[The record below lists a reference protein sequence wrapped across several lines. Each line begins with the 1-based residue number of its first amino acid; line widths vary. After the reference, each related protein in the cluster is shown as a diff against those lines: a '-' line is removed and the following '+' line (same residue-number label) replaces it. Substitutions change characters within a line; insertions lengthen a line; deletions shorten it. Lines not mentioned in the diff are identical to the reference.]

1 VARSI
6 FYYTDSQL
14 FGGAEQ
20 ALLLLIETLDRDVWQ
35 PTLLLGES
43 EVTPLLTERAAELD
57 VPARTISATPL
68 GMTGARRVP
77 AIVQVLRN
85 ERPDVFHAHLPV
97 PLSAKYPLAAAIL
110 ARVPA
115 VLATVQLVGPFKI
128 DRSNMLQLRLLA
140 AGVDRYLAV
149 SQDIKQE
156 LVRRLQWPAQKIE
169 VVYNAVR
176 LDRFDPNRA
185 DRDLPGDLAGKRKR
199 PVVLTVARLDEQK
212 GHPVLLRAAAQLPDV
227 LFLLAGEG
235 PNRESLEQLA
245 RTLGVADRVV
255 FLGHRSDVP
264 ELLRACDVF
273 ALPSLYE
280 GSSLATLEAMA
291 SGSAVVSSAIPG
303 TDELISDG
311 ESGLLVPPNDPAAL
325 AGALRRVLGDAELRA
340 ELGRQAR
347 ARVER
352 DFTAEAMTRKVV
364 AVYDELLRYGRRR

>member
-20 ALLLLIETLDRDVWQ
+20 ALLLLIETLDRDAWR
-35 PTLLLGES
+35 PTLVLGES
-43 EVTPLLTERAAELD
+43 EVTPLLTKRAAELG

-68 GMTGARRVP
+68 GVTGARRVP
-77 AIVQVLRN
+77 AIVQVLRH

-97 PLSAKYPLAAAIL
+97 PLSAKYPLAAAVL

-128 DRSNMLQLRLLA
+128 DRSNLLQLRLLA

-156 LVRRLQWPAQKIE
+156 LVHRLQWPAKKIE
-169 VVYNAVR
+169 VVYNAVG
-176 LDRFDPNRA
+176 LDRFDPTRA
-185 DRDLPGDLAGKRKR
+185 DGALRGELTGGRER
-199 PVVLTVARLDEQK
+199 PVALTVARLNEQK
-212 GHPVLLRAAAQLPDV
+212 GHPVLLRAATELPDV
-227 LFLLAGEG
+227 LFLFAGEG
-235 PNRESLEQLA
+235 PDRESLEQFA
-245 RTLGVADRVV
+245 RSLGVADRVM

-291 SGSAVVSSAIPG
+291 AGCAVVSSAIPG

-311 ESGLLVPPNDPAAL
+311 QSGLLVPPNDPVAL

-347 ARVER
+347 ARIER
-352 DFTAEAMTRKVV
+352 EFTAEAMTRKVV
-364 AVYDELLRYGRRR
+364 AVYDELLAHGRRR